1 MFYYIAEWTKWWWGE
16 KEKEALK
23 KSTIIEEET
32 KCSECATS
40 ILSLKEELP
49 TPDSEPIKPPN
60 KNRRK

>member
-16 KEKEALK
+16 KQRCDERK
-23 KSTIIEEET
+23 IVEEEL

-40 ILSLKEELP
+40 ILSLTEEVS
-49 TPDSEPIKPPN
+49 TPEPEPIKPPN